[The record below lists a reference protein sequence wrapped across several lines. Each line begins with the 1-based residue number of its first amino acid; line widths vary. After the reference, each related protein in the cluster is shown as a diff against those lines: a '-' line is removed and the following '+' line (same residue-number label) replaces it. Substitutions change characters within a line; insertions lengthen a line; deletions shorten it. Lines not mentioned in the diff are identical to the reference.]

1 MPAISN
7 IQQMGTKR
15 KTVNANSSA
24 NYKFVDLPNLNNISN
39 IIMQYMPEEVKKH
52 TLFKSLPEKQFSL
65 CKPLVEAVETIK
77 PWSDIFYIALITVAP
92 RAKLNIHVDWDDM
105 KDSPFALNIPIYNCA
120 KTPSIFYRLK
130 DNAETKVVYQDH
142 GDPYHYY
149 DESQA
154 EEIERFYL
162 TKAAFFNTQT
172 AHSSI
177 NDTDEPRIVISVR
190 FKTPLKF

>member
-7 IQQMGTKR
+7 IQQIRIKQ
-15 KTVNANSSA
+15 KTVNIGDSF
-24 NYKFVDLPNLNNISN
+24 NYKFVDLPNLNDISN
-39 IIMQYMPEEVKKH
+39 IIMRYVPEEVKKH

-92 RAKLNIHVDWDDM
+92 CDRLKIHIDWDDM
-105 KDSPFALNIPIYNCA
+105 KERPYALNIPIYNCA

-130 DNAETKVVYQDH
+130 DNAKTEVVYQDH
-142 GDPYHYY
+142 GDPYYYY

-154 EEIERFYL
+154 DEIERFYL
-162 TKAAFFNTQT
+162 TKAAFFNTRIP
-172 AHSSI
+172 HSAL
-177 NDTDEPRIVISVR
+177 NTTNEARIMISVR
-190 FKTPLKF
+190 FKTPLEF